1 MPHVSRKKLPYKTE
15 KQILDSLI
23 YALTDIKDK
32 QKMEEFINSFFSG
45 TERLMFAKRLAI
57 VFLLEE
63 GIGETTIAET
73 LNVTQATVS
82 RIKLWYESKGG
93 GYKIAIRKLKKKK
106 MLEQLKWLAL
116 KIAAHIAKSAGGRI

>member
-1 MPHVSRKKLPYKTE
+1 MPHISRKKLPYKTE
-15 KQILDSLI
+15 KQVLDSFI

-32 QKMEEFINSFFSG
+32 RKMEEFINSFLSG

-63 GIGETTIAET
+63 RISETTIAET

-82 RIKLWYESKGG
+82 RIKLWYESKGR
-93 GYKIAIRKLKKKK
+93 GYKVAIAKLKKKK

-116 KIAAHIAKSAGGRI
+116 KIAAHLAKSAGGRV